1 METLFAFGYSCT
13 LRIGNEQLA
22 TSNDTNVTKRSNNT
36 TLGTK
41 CNTLCELF
49 FDVQWYNV

>member
-22 TSNDTNVTKRSNNT
+22 TSNDTNLIKNCVIYKEIN
-36 TLGTK
+36 
-41 CNTLCELF
+41 
-49 FDVQWYNV
+49 

>member
-22 TSNDTNVTKRSNNT
+22 TSNDTK
-36 TLGTK
+36 TL
-41 CNTLCELF
+41 
-49 FDVQWYNV
+49 